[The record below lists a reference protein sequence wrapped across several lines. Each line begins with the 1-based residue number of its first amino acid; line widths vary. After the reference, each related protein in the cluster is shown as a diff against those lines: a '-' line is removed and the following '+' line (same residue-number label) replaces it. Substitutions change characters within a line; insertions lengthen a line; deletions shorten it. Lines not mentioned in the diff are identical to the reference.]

1 MYIYIVCD
9 EASCWWCKDKKIM
22 ADLSWDMVHMA
33 DDEYISVFINILY
46 SRLHIGII
54 GSCWHGHDLYD

>member
-1 MYIYIVCD
+1 
-9 EASCWWCKDKKIM
+9 M